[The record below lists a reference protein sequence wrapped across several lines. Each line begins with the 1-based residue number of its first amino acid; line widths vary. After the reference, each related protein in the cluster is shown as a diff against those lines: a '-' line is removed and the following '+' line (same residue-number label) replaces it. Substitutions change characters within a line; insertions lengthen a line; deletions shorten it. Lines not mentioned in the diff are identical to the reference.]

1 MLSMSIFGSR
11 QPNEWDHQTQQKAKP
26 DWTHFLAPDAA
37 SVLRTVLESAYKH
50 RQAYFKAE
58 DIKNAQLWSAITE
71 LKREMDEINR
81 KLDRLSP
88 QEKESFRVGL
98 SDGSAAMAT
107 IKSALKPAVEDS
119 WEAKDA
125 LIESLMK
132 F

>member
-1 MLSMSIFGSR
+1 MGIFGSR
-11 QPNEWDHQTQQKAKP
+11 QPNEWDQSTQQKAKP

-37 SVLRTVLESAYKH
+37 VILRTVLESAYKH

-58 DIKNAQLWSAITE
+58 DIKNAQLWSAIAE
-71 LKREMDEINR
+71 LKREMIEMNR
-81 KLDRLSP
+81 KLDRLGP
-88 QEKESFRVGL
+88 QERESFRLGL
-98 SDGSAAMAT
+98 SDGSAAMET
-107 IKSALKPAVEDS
+107 IKSALKPGVEDS